1 MKPELTSLSTLEFQI
16 MLIKNDHSRSV
27 ELVAVLFSL
36 LVSSSCEDGQLD
48 TLQDT
53 GGFERVQK
61 RAAPSETER

>member
-1 MKPELTSLSTLEFQI
+1 